1 METYMKELAYHSMQ
15 VDMSLMQL
23 SKEMKDFKDEM
34 KDFKDEMKDF
44 KDEMKDFKDD
54 TKDFKDDTKAY
65 KEENARINR
74 EMNRQWGELAHKM
87 GTMAEDIVAPNLP
100 RIARE
105 LFGLEEPQFFAVRV
119 KRKQDSRNR
128 EFDVIA
134 AYDDYVLVNETKS
147 SLNDKDVNLFVEALL
162 EFRVF
167 FPEYQSCKIIGI
179 IASLY
184 VEQSL
189 IRYCSAKGILV
200 MAMGD
205 STMDILNKGAEQ
217 PY

>member
-1 METYMKELAYHSMQ
+1 MKELAYHSMQ

-23 SKEMKDFKDEM
+23 SKEMKEFKDEMKEFKDEM
-34 KDFKDEMKDF
+34 KDFKDEMRGF
-44 KDEMKDFKDD
+44 KDEMKGYKD
-54 TKDFKDDTKAY
+54 
-65 KEENARINR
+65 ENDRIIR
-74 EMNRQWGELAHKM
+74 KMNRQWGELANKM
-87 GTMAEDIVAPNLP
+87 GTLAEDIVAPNIP

-105 LFGLEEPQFFAVRV
+105 LFGLGEPQFFAVRV
-119 KRKQDSRNR
+119 KRRRDERNR

-162 EFRVF
+162 EFREF

>member
-1 METYMKELAYHSMQ
+1 MATELLQKRASELETYMKELAYHSMKMG
-15 VDMSLMQL
+15 MSLIQL
-23 SKEMKDFKDEM
+23 SMEMKDFKDEM
-34 KDFKDEMKDF
+34 KM
-44 KDEMKDFKDD
+44 
-54 TKDFKDDTKAY
+54 Y
-65 KEENARINR
+65 KEENARQNR
-74 EMNRQWGELAHKM
+74 EMNRRWGELANKM
-87 GTMAEDIVAPNLP
+87 GTLAEDLVAPIIP

-105 LFGLEEPQFFAVRV
+105 LFGLGEPQFFAVRV
-119 KRKQDSRNR
+119 KRRRDERNR

-134 AYDDYVLVNETKS
+134 AYKEYVIVNETKS

-162 EFRVF
+162 EFREF

-184 VEQSL
+184 VDQSL
-189 IRYCSAKGILV
+189 VRYCSAKGVLV

>member
-1 METYMKELAYHSMQ
+1 MATEVLQERVSDLETYMKELAYHSIQ

-23 SKEMKDFKDEM
+23 SKEMKEFKDEM
-34 KDFKDEMKDF
+34 RGFKDEMIG
-44 KDEMKDFKDD
+44 
-54 TKDFKDDTKAY
+54 Y
-65 KEENARINR
+65 KEENDRQNR
-74 EMNRQWGELAHKM
+74 EMNRRWGELAHKM

-105 LFGLEEPQFFAVRV
+105 LFGLDEPQFFAVRV
-119 KRKQDSRNR
+119 KKKQDTRNR
-128 EFDVIA
+128 EFDVVA
-134 AYDDYVLVNETKS
+134 AYKEYVIVNETKS

-162 EFRVF
+162 EFREF

-179 IASLY
+179 LASLY
-184 VEQSL
+184 VDQSL
-189 IRYCSAKGILV
+189 VRYCSAKGVLV

>member
-1 METYMKELAYHSMQ
+1 MATEILQERVSEMETYMKELAYLSMRMN
-15 VDMSLMQL
+15 MSMIQL

-34 KDFKDEMKDF
+34 K
-44 KDEMKDFKDD
+44 
-54 TKDFKDDTKAY
+54 AY
-65 KEENARINR
+65 KDENARINR
-74 EMNRQWGELAHKM
+74 EMNRRWGELAHKM

-119 KRKQDSRNR
+119 QRRQGERNR

-134 AYDDYVLVNETKS
+134 AYNDYVLVNETKS
-147 SLNDKDVNLFVEALL
+147 SLNNKDVDLFVEALL
-162 EFRVF
+162 EFREF
-167 FPEYQSCKIIGI
+167 FSEYQSCKIIGI
-179 IASLY
+179 LASLY
-184 VEQSL
+184 ADQSL
-189 IRYCSAKGILV
+189 VRYCSAKGILV

-205 STMDILNKGAEQ
+205 SAMDILNKGSEQ